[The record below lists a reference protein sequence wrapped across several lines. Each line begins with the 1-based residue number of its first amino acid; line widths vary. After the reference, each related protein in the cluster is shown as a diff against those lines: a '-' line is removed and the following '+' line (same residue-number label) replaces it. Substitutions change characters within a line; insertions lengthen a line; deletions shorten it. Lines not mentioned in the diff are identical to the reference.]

1 MSEDFDK
8 TRPPLRITIAP
19 EMDATMPGRRV
30 FEPIAEPADIDATMP
45 GRRDR
50 KPDGRFDIGDLIMNR
65 YKVLAKLGQ
74 GGMGVVYK
82 CFDEDA
88 GIEVALKAL
97 PPELS
102 HNTLEMEDIKENFQL
117 VHNLHHPNIAS
128 SNNLEK
134 DKSNGNYYLIME
146 CCEGE
151 DLRRW
156 LKRKRKDGELK
167 LEDVLPIIQQ
177 VAEALDYAHKQKII
191 HRDIKPGN
199 IMITHNGD
207 IKVLDF
213 GLAAQIHTSMTRV
226 SMAYHGT
233 SGTGPYMAPEQWEGR
248 IQDAHAD
255 QYALAVMTYE
265 MLAGHLPFESTD
277 AAVLREAVLKSKVIP
292 LENIPGSANSAIMRA
307 LSKEPT
313 ERFENCSDF
322 AAALGGKKIKS
333 GKTVKKGSL
342 GKWIA
347 AVLVIILLGGIVFY
361 FSGKE
366 KQKPIVTPIPVAP
379 AQEPTPIVAQKPTP
393 TPPPQSSAKT
403 EEEHAIAQKVQ
414 QIVAQK
420 PTPTP
425 PPQSS
430 AKTED
435 ERAIAQKVQQTYRL
449 QASVLSKKR
458 DIESANHD
466 PGQRFGNYL
475 KELKENYEAGELAL
489 KNNDVTAA
497 NSSFQAADKS
507 ADWII
512 TNAPLRREVQSLQ
525 EDVNTL
531 KNEADKFN
539 ASRLSFAIYQSASKK
554 EIQAKKDYESGNFS
568 PAVTALKSALEEYRK
583 AYTESRNL
591 TLNNLV
597 KSAERAKSN
606 RQWEQVKN
614 IAKEIAPL
622 DSTKAEDFVQYA
634 NEQIKLENLNKELS
648 SARNAKVAGNWQ
660 KVYDYAVAA
669 LKIDSGNAEAQSLKR
684 EAENNLKPTLEIIAT
699 VDGARVPA
707 EVKFGDSVID
717 TMKTIQNFTANSN
730 YKGSLNYKRGEVE
743 YVGEVEFTCDWR
755 GPKKMTVALK
765 KQEFAKID
773 CNGVV
778 LEMVKIKAGTFMMG
792 SPEGELGR
800 SGDETQHQV
809 TLTKDYWLGKFEV
822 TQAQWQAVMSNNPSH
837 FKGDNRPVECVRW
850 NEAKE
855 FCDKLNEKCA
865 GKLPAGYKFDLPT
878 EAQWEYA
885 CRAGT
890 TTALNNGKNLTDE
903 KYNCENLA
911 EVAWYDYQNKENQ
924 THQVGQ
930 KRPNNWGLYDMH
942 GNVWEW
948 CRDRYGSYSGD
959 ETDPVG
965 PSSGSGRV
973 VRGGSWGDGAQ
984 LCRSANRSNC
994 DPADRSDDLGF
1005 RLALV
1010 PVQ

>member
-1 MSEDFDK
+1 MNDFEK
-8 TRPPLRITIAP
+8 TIAP
-19 EMDATMPGRRV
+19 KRRHNQIQDDLTMPGK
-30 FEPIAEPADIDATMP
+30 
-45 GRRDR
+45 RDR
-50 KPDGRFDIGDLIMNR
+50 KVDGRFEVGDLIMNR
-65 YKVLAKLGQ
+65 YKVLAELGQ

-82 CFDEDA
+82 CFDETA

-102 HNTLEMEDIKENFQL
+102 HNTIEMEDIKDNFQL

-128 SNNLEK
+128 SNTLER
-134 DKSNGNYYLIME
+134 DDSNGNYYLIME

-156 LKRKRKDGELK
+156 IKRKRKDGELK

-177 VAEALDYAHKQKII
+177 VASALDYAHEMKIM

-199 IMITHNGD
+199 IMID
-207 IKVLDF
+207 QFDKIKVLDF

-248 IQDAHAD
+248 IQDAKAD

-265 MLAGHLPFESTD
+265 MLAGHTPFESTD

-292 LENIPGSANSAIMRA
+292 LENIPSSANAAVMRA
-307 LSKEPT
+307 LSKDPA
-313 ERFENCSDF
+313 ERFESCSDF
-322 AAALGGKKIKS
+322 AAALGGKKIKA
-333 GKTVKKGSL
+333 GKTVKKGNS

-347 AVLVIILLGGIVFY
+347 AALVIILLGGIVFY

-366 KQKPIVTPIPVAP
+366 KQNPIMTPVSVAP
-379 AQEPTPIVAQKPTP
+379 APEPAPSVAPEPVQ
-393 TPPPQSSAKT
+393 TPPPAPVVP
-403 EEEHAIAQKVQ
+403 VQ
-414 QIVAQK
+414 Q
-420 PTPTP
+420 PT
-425 PPQSS
+425 
-430 AKTED
+430 KD

-466 PGQRFGNYL
+466 SGQRFGNYL

-497 NSSFQAADKS
+497 NSSFQAADKA

-525 EDVNTL
+525 KDVNTR

-539 ASRLSFAIYQSASKK
+539 ASKLSFAAYQSASKK
-554 EIQAKKDYESGNFS
+554 ETQAKKDYESGNFS
-568 PAVTALKSALEEYRK
+568 PAVTALKSALEEYNK
-583 AYTESRNL
+583 AYVESRSF

-606 RQWEQVKN
+606 RQWKLVKK
-614 IAKEIAPL
+614 IAEEIAPL
-622 DSTKAEDFVQYA
+622 DSNKAEEFVQYA
-634 NEQIKLENLNKELS
+634 NKQIKLENLNKELS
-648 SARNAKVAGNWQ
+648 SARNAKTAGNWQ
-660 KVYDYAVAA
+660 SVYDHAVAV
-669 LKIDSGNAEAQSLKR
+669 LKIDSSSSAAQELKQ
-684 EAENNLKPTLEIIAT
+684 EAENNLIPILEVIAYVNCKRVSAT
-699 VDGARVPA
+699 VHSLKTLPDWNNTPWKLKKGKEYEFKVTYESGDDEYIGYIPA
-707 EVKFGDSVID
+707 F
-717 TMKTIQNFTANSN
+717 TCTANGPHR
-730 YKGSLNYKRGEVE
+730 KEVILE
-743 YVGEVEFTCDWR
+743 KVVFT
-755 GPKKMTVALK
+755 GTV
-765 KQEFAKID
+765 D
-773 CNGVV
+773 CNGVA
-778 LEMVKIKAGTFMMG
+778 LEMVKIKAGTFTMG
-792 SPEGELGR
+792 SPEGEPGHDR
-800 SGDETQHQV
+800 DEKQHQV
-809 TLTKDYWLGKFEV
+809 TLTRDYWMGKFEV
-822 TQAQWQAVMSNNPSH
+822 TQAQWQAVMGNNPSSY
-837 FKGDNRPVECVRW
+837 KGDNRPVERVSW

-855 FCDKLNEKCA
+855 FCDKLNEKYA

-890 TTALNNGKNLTDE
+890 TTALNNGTNLTSLMGSCSNLNEVGWYE
-903 KYNCENLA
+903 KNCSRY
-911 EVAWYDYQNKENQ
+911 VGHK
-924 THQVGQ
+924 TVGQ

-942 GNVWEW
+942 GNVCEW
-948 CRDRYGSYSGD
+948 CRDWYASYSGD
-959 ETDPVG
+959 ATNPVG
-965 PSSGSGRV
+965 PSSGSCRV
-973 VRGGSWGDGAQ
+973 FRGGSCSDCAEY
-984 LCRSANRSNC
+984 CRSEFRRYWGPDNRFFT
-994 DPADRSDDLGF
+994 LGF